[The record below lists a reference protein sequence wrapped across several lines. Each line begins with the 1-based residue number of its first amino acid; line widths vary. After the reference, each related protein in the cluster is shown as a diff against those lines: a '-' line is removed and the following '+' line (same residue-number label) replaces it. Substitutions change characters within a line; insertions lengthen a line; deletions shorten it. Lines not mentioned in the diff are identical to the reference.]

1 MEWRP
6 AGARTR
12 RRRPAGKGAE
22 AMSEKCAE
30 PCAGLARLERRVD
43 DLQRQVGGDHKEL
56 RDRLAEVETTNAVQ
70 NAKYDAIIEKLDGLT
85 RRHDGLVNKLE
96 TLEAKPGKRWEALAE
111 KSVWAVCAAVIS
123 WLLRG
128 AGL

>member
-6 AGARTR
+6 SGARTR

-56 RDRLAEVETTNAVQ
+56 RDRLAEVETTKAVQ
-70 NAKYDAIIEKLDGLT
+70 KRSGESRVGEESKT
-85 RRHDGLVNKLE
+85 RRS
-96 TLEAKPGKRWEALAE
+96 T
-111 KSVWAVCAAVIS
+111 
-123 WLLRG
+123 
-128 AGL
+128 